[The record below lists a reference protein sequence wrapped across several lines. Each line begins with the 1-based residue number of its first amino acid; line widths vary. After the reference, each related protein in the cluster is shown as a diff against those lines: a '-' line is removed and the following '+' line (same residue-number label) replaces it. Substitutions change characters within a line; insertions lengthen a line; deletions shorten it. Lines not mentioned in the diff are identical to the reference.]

1 MAAKPTPPPLTLAEL
16 LESWK
21 QVLKA
26 ENKAKTTFDN
36 YPASLERYI
45 RWCEDRGEN
54 PRVDRRLVTTRA
66 TK

>member
-26 ENKAKTTFDN
+26 ENKAKTTFDI

-45 RWCEDRGEN
+45 
-54 PRVDRRLVTTRA
+54 PRVDRRLVTEWVA
-66 TK
+66 AV

>member
-45 RWCEDRGEN
+45 
-54 PRVDRRLVTTRA
+54 PRVDRRLVTEWVA
-66 TK
+66 AV

>member
-26 ENKAKTTFDN
+26 ENKAN
-36 YPASLERYI
+36 HLRQLH
-45 RWCEDRGEN
+45 GQ
-54 PRVDRRLVTTRA
+54 PRALHPVV
-66 TK
+66 